1 MICERMVLRAE
12 LSHDEREIVAHTTE
26 LTSESVVIRT
36 DEPLSLGDL
45 VSLRLSFRQLLAPVP
60 LAARVIAREPGS
72 GFGYFPGVTLAFDA
86 PTSEQQEHIAG
97 LMGAY
102 DNERLGERPVCR
114 VLLVEDSAL
123 MRDFVKI
130 GTERFVDRRVQV
142 VVDTVDTVARALEML
157 EAQTYVLALVDLYL
171 PGEVNGDALVRTIRG
186 RGLDQLAVIGFS
198 VGGAAARAAFL
209 EAGADLF
216 LDKPVMM
223 KDLFTT
229 VERLTLLKVRKGL
242 V

>member
-1 MICERMVLRAE
+1 MICERMVLRVD
-12 LSHDEREIVAHTTE
+12 LSHAQREIVAHSTE
-26 LTSESVVIRT
+26 LTRESVVIRT

-45 VSLRLSFRQLLAPVP
+45 VSLRLSFRQLLAPVQ

-86 PTSEQQEHIAG
+86 PTSEQQEHLAR
-97 LMGAY
+97 LVGAY
-102 DNERLGERPVCR
+102 DDERRGERPVCR
-114 VLLVEDSAL
+114 ILLVEDSAL

-130 GTERFVDRRVQV
+130 GTERFVDGRVQV
-142 VVDTVDTVARALEML
+142 VVDTVDSVEHALEML
-157 EAQTYVLALVDLYL
+157 ETSTYALALVDLYL
-171 PGEVNGDALVRTIRG
+171 PGDMNGDGLVRTIRA

-198 VGGAAARAAFL
+198 VGGAAARTAFL
-209 EAGADLF
+209 EAGADLY

-229 VERLTLLKVRKGL
+229 VERLTLLNARKGL